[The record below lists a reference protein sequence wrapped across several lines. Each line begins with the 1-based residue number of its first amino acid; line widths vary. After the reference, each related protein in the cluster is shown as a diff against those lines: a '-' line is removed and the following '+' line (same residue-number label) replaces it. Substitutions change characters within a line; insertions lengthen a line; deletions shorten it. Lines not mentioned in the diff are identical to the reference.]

1 MENCVFLVTLT
12 LNLESR
18 NGNWKFA
25 TKTFVNKWFWL
36 AVSLCWSCEWLTFYR
51 PETLVLMR
59 SAKMACEVTV
69 NFIKKVDQFCKVF
82 MLSKYYA
89 IVILS
94 KFLYLS
100 IYLSL
105 CIYTSLY
112 LYLSIYISLYI
123 YVHIYIYIYPSIS
136 IYLSIYLSNYL
147 SIYISITISIH
158 LNKCR

>member
-1 MENCVFLVTLT
+1 MENCVFLITLT
-12 LNLESR
+12 LNLGSR

-36 AVSLCWSCEWLTFYR
+36 AVSLCWSCEWLKFYR
-51 PETLVLMR
+51 PETLAIIR
-59 SAKMACEVTV
+59 SAKMACEVIV

-105 CIYTSLY
+105 YIYISISISTHLYLFLYICTYLY
-112 LYLSIYISLYI
+112 LYLSIYI
-123 YVHIYIYIYPSIS
+123 
-136 IYLSIYLSNYL
+136 YLSI
-147 SIYISITISIH
+147 
-158 LNKCR
+158 